1 MDIVRQEMN
10 LLTEVDQPGSAI
22 DQYVERL
29 EVILR
34 EKADGIAM
42 MQRKLE
48 DFKSK
53 LKEEEIMSRT
63 VGSRGRTKARY

>member
-34 EKADGIAM
+34 EKAEGIAM